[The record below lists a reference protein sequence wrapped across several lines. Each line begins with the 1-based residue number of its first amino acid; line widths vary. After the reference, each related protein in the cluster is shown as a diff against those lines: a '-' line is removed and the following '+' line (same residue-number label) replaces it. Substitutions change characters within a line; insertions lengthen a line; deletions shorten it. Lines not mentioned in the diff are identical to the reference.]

1 MMRGERET
9 WVRLQDAAARVVAGL
24 GRPARAGLRRAVAQ
38 PHSARARPRKEKA
51 MATASAVPV
60 PASHLDVARDAEPA
74 TRMANAAM
82 AAKLPFDDVA
92 AFEAAKRGLIA
103 AVPEGMV
110 RTAGGTVLWNL
121 GEYAFIDGAL
131 APATVNPSLWRMA
144 RLNLANGLFKV
155 TDRLYQ
161 LRGFDISN
169 MTVIEG
175 DSGLI
180 VIDPLTT
187 AEVARAALAHFQAHR
202 PKKPVIAVIYTHSHI
217 DHYGGVHG
225 VIDEAD
231 VKTGKVAVIA
241 PTGFMEAVAGENVLA
256 GLPMARRAQFQFGGL
271 LPRGPRGQVDAGLGK
286 GVARGT
292 PGLIAPTRS
301 IVEPVEEHTIDG
313 VRIVFQLAPETEA
326 PAEMHMFYPELG
338 VLNMAENACPL
349 LHNFIPLRGAVA
361 RDPRIWAK
369 YIGDAIAL
377 YAPQAEILIG
387 QHHWPVWGRAAVL
400 DHLEAQRDLYKH
412 IHDQTLRYMNKGW
425 RPAEIAEAID
435 LPPGLSARWSVRG
448 YYGSVSHNVKAVYQ
462 RYLSWYDGNPC
473 NLHPLPPA
481 RAAIKFVAYMGGAAA
496 VIARARADFANGE
509 YRWVAQ
515 VMKEVVYAE
524 PRNIEARTLCADAL
538 EQMGY
543 QAESATWRN
552 ALLYGAQE
560 LRHGVFPLPARSALS
575 ADMLAGL
582 SSDIFFDMVAIRLD
596 PTKAA
601 GQSMVVNWHFTDRG
615 EILALTL
622 KHCTLSHR
630 LGEWSDAAV
639 ASITTTRGTLD
650 DVMLGKTTIPQALDS
665 GALKVDGD
673 AARLAALFAMLDHPP
688 GLMFDVLTPGGA

>member
-1 MMRGERET
+1 M
-9 WVRLQDAAARVVAGL
+9 AA
-24 GRPARAGLRRAVAQ
+24 
-38 PHSARARPRKEKA
+38 E
-51 MATASAVPV
+51 SAVPV

-74 TRMANAAM
+74 TRAANAAM
-82 AAKLPFDDVA
+82 AARLPFGEVA
-92 AFEAAKRGLIA
+92 DFEAARRGLIA
-103 AVPEGMV
+103 PVPDGMV
-110 RTAGGTVLWNL
+110 RAANGTMLWNL

-180 VIDPLTT
+180 LIDPLTT
-187 AEVARAALAHFQAHR
+187 AEVSRAALAHYHAHR
-202 PKKPVIAVIYTHSHI
+202 PKKPVVAVIYTHSHI
-217 DHYGGVHG
+217 DHYGGVRG
-225 VIDEAD
+225 VLDEAD
-231 VKTGKVAVIA
+231 VLAGKVPVIA
-241 PTGFMEAVAGENVLA
+241 PAGFMEAVSGENVLA
-256 GLPMARRAQFQFGGL
+256 GMPMARRAQFQFGTM

-286 GVARGT
+286 GIARGT
-292 PGLIAPTRS
+292 PGLIAPTQS
-301 IVEPVEEHTIDG
+301 ITQPVEEHTIDG
-313 VRIVFQLAPETEA
+313 VKIIFQLAPETEA
-326 PAEMHMFYPELG
+326 PAEMHMFYPQLR

-377 YAPQAEILIG
+377 YAPATEILIG
-387 QHHWPVWGRAAVL
+387 QHHWPTWGRDAVL

-412 IHDQTLRYMNKGW
+412 IHDQTLRLMNNGW

-435 LPPGLSARWSVRG
+435 LPPGLAERWSVRG
-448 YYGSVSHNVKAVYQ
+448 YYGSVNHNVKAVYQ
-462 RYLSWYDGNPC
+462 RYLSWYDANPC

-481 RAAIKFVAYMGGAAA
+481 RAAAKLVDYMGGAAA
-496 VIARARADFANGE
+496 AIARARADFAKGE

-524 PRNIEARTLCADAL
+524 PTNIEARALCADAL

-552 ALLYGAQE
+552 AFLYGAQE
-560 LRHGVFPLPARSALS
+560 LRHGVFPLPARIAMG
-575 ADMLAGL
+575 ADTLAGL
-582 SSDIFFDMVAIRLD
+582 TNDVFFDMMAIRLD
-596 PTKAA
+596 PAKAA
-601 GQSMVVNWHFTDRG
+601 GRSMVINWHFTDRK
-615 EILALTL
+615 ERLALTL
-622 KHCTLSHR
+622 RNCTLSHR
-630 LGEWSDAAV
+630 LGEWSDAAA

-650 DVMLGKTTIPQALDS
+650 AIVLGKLTAPDARAS
-665 GALKVDGD
+665 GALEIEGD
-673 AARLAALFAMLDHPP
+673 ASHLTVLFAMFEQPA
-688 GLMFDVLTPGGA
+688 GLMFDILTPGEGRP

>member
-1 MMRGERET
+1 M
-9 WVRLQDAAARVVAGL
+9 AA
-24 GRPARAGLRRAVAQ
+24 
-38 PHSARARPRKEKA
+38 E
-51 MATASAVPV
+51 SAVPV

-74 TRMANAAM
+74 TRAANAAM
-82 AAKLPFDDVA
+82 AARLPFGEVA
-92 AFEAAKRGLIA
+92 DFEAARRGLIA
-103 AVPEGMV
+103 PVPDGMV
-110 RTAGGTVLWNL
+110 RAANGTMLWNL

-175 DSGLI
+175 DTGLI
-180 VIDPLTT
+180 LIDPLTT
-187 AEVARAALAHFQAHR
+187 AEVSRAALAHYCAHR
-202 PKKPVIAVIYTHSHI
+202 PKKPVVAVIYTHSHI
-217 DHYGGVHG
+217 DHYGGVRG
-225 VIDEAD
+225 VLDEAD
-231 VKTGKVAVIA
+231 VLAGKIPVIA
-241 PTGFMEAVAGENVLA
+241 PAGFMEAVSGENVLA
-256 GLPMARRAQFQFGGL
+256 GMPMARRAQFQFGTM

-286 GVARGT
+286 GIARGT
-292 PGLIAPTRS
+292 PGLIAPTQS
-301 IVEPVEEHTIDG
+301 IVQPVEEHTIDG
-313 VRIVFQLAPETEA
+313 VKIIFQLAPETEA
-326 PAEMHMFYPELG
+326 PAEMHMFYPQLG

-377 YAPQAEILIG
+377 YAPATEILIG
-387 QHHWPVWGRAAVL
+387 QHHWPTWGREAVL

-412 IHDQTLRYMNKGW
+412 IHDQTLRLMNKGW

-435 LPPGLSARWSVRG
+435 LPPGLAERWSARG
-448 YYGSVSHNVKAVYQ
+448 YYGSVNHNVKAVYQ
-462 RYLSWYDGNPC
+462 RYLSWYDATPC

-481 RAAIKFVAYMGGAAA
+481 RAAAKLVDYMGGATAA
-496 VIARARADFANGE
+496 IARAKADFARGE

-524 PRNIEARTLCADAL
+524 PTNIEARALCADAL

-552 ALLYGAQE
+552 AFLYGAQE
-560 LRHGVFPLPARSALS
+560 LRHGVFPLPARISMG
-575 ADMLAGL
+575 ADTLAGL
-582 SSDIFFDMVAIRLD
+582 TNDVFFDMMAIRLD
-596 PTKAA
+596 PAKAA
-601 GQSMVVNWHFTDRG
+601 GRSMVINWHFTDRN
-615 EILALTL
+615 ERLALTL
-622 KHCTLSHR
+622 RNCTLSHR
-630 LGEWSDAAV
+630 LGEWSDAAA

-650 DVMLGKTTIPQALDS
+650 AIVLGKVTAPDAEAS
-665 GALKVDGD
+665 GALKIEGD
-673 AARLAALFAMLDHPP
+673 PSRLSALFAMFEQPA
-688 GLMFDVLTPGGA
+688 GLMFDILTPGEGRP

>member
-1 MMRGERET
+1 
-9 WVRLQDAAARVVAGL
+9 
-24 GRPARAGLRRAVAQ
+24 
-38 PHSARARPRKEKA
+38 

-74 TRMANAAM
+74 TRAANAAM
-82 AAKLPFDDVA
+82 AARLPFGETAD
-92 AFEAAKRGLIA
+92 FEAARRGLIA
-103 AVPEGMV
+103 PVPEGLV
-110 RTAGGTVLWNL
+110 RTGSGTVLWNL
-121 GEYAFIDGAL
+121 GEYAFIDGEL
-131 APATVNPSLWRMA
+131 APATVNPSLWRLA

-187 AEVARAALAHFQAHR
+187 AEVARAALAHYRVHCAD
-202 PKKPVIAVIYTHSHI
+202 KPVVAVIYTHSHV
-217 DHYGGVHG
+217 DHYGGVRG
-225 VIDEAD
+225 VVDDAD
-231 VKTGKVAVIA
+231 VKAGKVQVIA
-241 PTGFMEAVAGENVLA
+241 PDGFMEAVSGENVLA
-256 GLPMARRAQFQFGGL
+256 GMPMARRAQFQFGSM

-292 PGLIAPTRS
+292 VGLIAPTLS
-301 IVEPVEEHTIDG
+301 IVRPVEEHAIDG
-313 VRIVFQLAPETEA
+313 IRIVFQLAPETEA
-326 PAEMHMFYPELG
+326 PAEMHMFYPELR

-377 YAPQAEILIG
+377 YGADTDILIG
-387 QHHWPVWGRAAVL
+387 QHHWPTWGREAIL

-412 IHDQTLRYMNKGW
+412 IHDQTLRLMNKGW

-435 LPPGLSARWSVRG
+435 LPPGLAERWSARG
-448 YYGSVSHNVKAVYQ
+448 YYGSVNHNVKAVYQ
-462 RYLSWYDGNPC
+462 RYLSWYDANPC

-481 RAAIKFVAYMGGAAA
+481 PAARKFVEYMGGAAA
-496 VIARARADFANGE
+496 VIARARADFAEGE

-524 PRNIEARTLCADAL
+524 PDNIEARTLCADAL

-552 ALLYGAQE
+552 AFLYGAQE
-560 LRHGVFPLPARSALS
+560 LRHGVFQVPARGPAMG
-575 ADMLAGL
+575 ADILAGL
-582 SSDIFFDMVAIRLD
+582 STDVFFDLLAIRLD
-596 PTKAA
+596 PAKAA
-601 GQSMVVNWHFTDRG
+601 GQSMTLNWHFTDRA
-615 EILALTL
+615 EKLVLTL
-622 KHCTLSHR
+622 KHSTLTHR
-630 LGEWSDAAV
+630 MNEWSAA
-639 ASITTTRGTLD
+639 AATSITTTRQTLD
-650 DVMLGKTTIPQALDS
+650 SIILQRLAPPEALMS
-665 GALKVDGD
+665 GALKIEGD
-673 AARLAALFAMLDHPP
+673 PSRLAMLFGMLDQQIRM
-688 GLMFDVLTPGGA
+688 MFDILTPGEGRS